1 MAEFIQKNQGRSAT
15 LNQAEAPLWA
25 RYAGDFIFLLI
36 FLVVFFF
43 MKPGAPEEHDET
55 DDQEAPN
62 PLEAVLLTEP
72 DEDGQKNPDS
82 EQNDSTDAQNQKQ
95 GK

>member
-1 MAEFIQKNQGRSAT
+1 
-15 LNQAEAPLWA
+15 
-25 RYAGDFIFLLI
+25 
-36 FLVVFFF
+36 